1 MLISPLPTFSLHSCK
16 IETDDEKKKIKNPLS
31 LSDSTTRD
39 YNRQGKDE
47 KGEWKKRRQTEGLKI
62 EKGGE

>member
-1 MLISPLPTFSLHSCK
+1 MIK
-16 IETDDEKKKIKNPLS
+16 KKKIKNPLS

-62 EKGGE
+62 EKGEEWTEWRNTGRKSEE

>member
-1 MLISPLPTFSLHSCK
+1 MIK
-16 IETDDEKKKIKNPLS
+16 KKKIKNPLS

-39 YNRQGKDE
+39 YNRRGKDE
-47 KGEWKKRRQTEGLKI
+47 KGESKKRRQTEALKI